1 MNTRETLGREIMRR
15 LLVTLLGI
23 IVLTMTFA
31 VGPHTIS
38 ADDHEPGVT
47 LIAVDLGSTSVGEK
61 DAAVAETALR
71 ILVDSVGDGT
81 VALMPYS
88 DEAGTVV
95 GHPASGSDI
104 DNAVSTLVQR
114 IASRAESGGSDQ
126 FAALASAFGYLSG
139 VSAPAG
145 SEIVLITGR
154 MQDGSQANRDRII
167 GFADL
172 FIAEG
177 WKINAVMLPST
188 TNEARGFLSS
198 IVERA
203 SGRWDDTGTL
213 LGLDMFVQNVLELDG
228 ELVLDITLQSGNT
241 AVQAIEVAP
250 ESTSLSVA
258 MVRNSANASL
268 DLFDPHGVQLG
279 STSNAATFITTPN
292 LVVATITS
300 PEPGT
305 WSLRASGDG
314 RPVLASVDL
323 RSPIALR
330 LVGQFPLQAGLQ
342 SVLMAEAT
350 VDGVARWL
358 PGSIVTATITSPEG
372 TSAVYRLYDNGEGG
386 DALFGDGIF
395 SVVFEASGDQGFNE
409 VVLELGW
416 DDYGASVEAFDSFQ
430 TEIFPTIQVEPSA
443 GGSVEAGLEIVV
455 GTIQVTVGE
464 YPHPVLP
471 SAITAIV
478 TGPTGESVT
487 GSLRL
492 IDALKDGTG
501 WRFEV
506 IATPSESGPQTVTAE
521 LNGEYVGR
529 NFSTSGP
536 TAQTSV
542 TVNYPV
548 IVVLPIELDESSLL
562 LPIIGGVLIGLL
574 VISGVALFVISR
586 RQVMPYGYIYD
597 DRQELVLDLS
607 SVRRGGLKG
616 MISRGVISGA
626 DAPDMPVPGATL
638 VFKKTGLEL
647 HYDNSAGATMRVD
660 GRPAARV
667 VELRDGSRIGYAGR
681 LFEYTTTR
689 RKPRPI
695 EPPESV
701 EVEPE
706 KSASP
711 EPAAG

>member
-1 MNTRETLGREIMRR
+1 MRR

-23 IVLTMTFA
+23 TVLVTAIA

-38 ADDHEPGVT
+38 AADHESGVT
-47 LIAVDLGSTSVGEK
+47 LIAVDLGSTSVSEK

-71 ILVDSVGDGT
+71 ILADSVNDGT

-95 GHPASGSDI
+95 GHPASGSEI
-104 DNAVSTLVQR
+104 NNAVSTLVQR

-126 FAALASAFGYLSG
+126 FSALASAFGYLSG

-154 MQDGSQANRDRII
+154 MQDGSQENRDRII

-213 LGLDMFVQNVLELDG
+213 LGLDMFVHNVLELDSV
-228 ELVLDITLQSGNT
+228 LVLDIALQSGNT

-250 ESTSLSVA
+250 ESTRLSVA
-258 MVRNSANASL
+258 MVRNSKNASL

-279 STSNAATFITTPN
+279 FASNAATFIATPN

-305 WSLRASGDG
+305 WSLRATGDG
-314 RPVLASVDL
+314 LPVLASVDVQ
-323 RSPIALR
+323 SPLELR
-330 LVGQFPLQAGLQ
+330 LVEQPPLQAGLQ

-358 PGSIVTATITSPEG
+358 PGSVVTATITSPEG
-372 TSAVYRLYDNGEGG
+372 TSVVYRLTDNGEGG

-395 SVVFEASGDQGFNE
+395 SVVFDASSDQGFNE
-409 VVLELGW
+409 VILELGW
-416 DDYGASVEAFDSFQ
+416 DDYGASVKAIDSFQ
-430 TEIFPTIQVEPSA
+430 TEVFPTLQIEPSS
-443 GGSVEAGLEIVV
+443 GGAVEAGFEIVV
-455 GTIQVTVGE
+455 GIIEVTVGE
-464 YPHPVLP
+464 YPHPVMP

-492 IDALKDGTG
+492 VDALEDGTG

-521 LNGEYVGR
+521 LNAEYVGR
-529 NFSTSGP
+529 SFNISGP

-548 IVVLPIELDESSLL
+548 VVVSPVLPLLPVVLDESSLL
-562 LPIIGGVLIGLL
+562 FPIIGGVLIGLL
-574 VISGVALFVISR
+574 ILSGVALFVISR

-616 MISRGVISGA
+616 VMSKGVISMA
-626 DAPDMPVPGATL
+626 DAPDLPVPGATL

-647 HYDNSAGATMRVD
+647 HYDNSGGATMRVD
-660 GRPAARV
+660 GIPAARV
-667 VELRDGSRIGYAGR
+667 VELRDGTRIGYAGR

-689 RKPRPI
+689 RKPRP
-695 EPPESV
+695 
-701 EVEPE
+701 VEPVE
-706 KSASP
+706 QAEPVEPANP

>member
-15 LLVTLLGI
+15 LFVTLLGI
-23 IVLTMTFA
+23 TALATVFT

-47 LIAVDLGSTSVGEK
+47 LIAVDLGSTSVSEK

-71 ILVDSVGDGT
+71 ILSDSVIDGN

-145 SEIVLITGR
+145 SEIYLIAGR
-154 MQDGSQANRDRII
+154 MQDGSQENRDRII

-213 LGLDMFVQNVLELDG
+213 LGLDMFVGNVLELEG
-228 ELVLDITLQSGNT
+228 ELVLEITLQSGNT

-250 ESTSLSVA
+250 ESTRLSVA
-258 MVRNSANASL
+258 MVRNSTNASL
-268 DLFDPHGVQLG
+268 DLFDPHGVQPG
-279 STSNAATFITTPN
+279 GTSNTAAFITTPN

-305 WSLRASGDG
+305 WSLRATGDG
-314 RPVLASVDL
+314 RPILASVDL
-323 RSPIALR
+323 RSPLDLR
-330 LVGQFPLQAGLQ
+330 LVEQPPLRAGLQ

-350 VDGVARWL
+350 VDGEARWL
-358 PGSIVTATITSPEG
+358 PGSVVTASITSPEG
-372 TSAVYRLYDNGEGG
+372 TSAVYRLHDNGEGG

-395 SVVFEASGDQGFNE
+395 SVVFDASGGQGFNE
-409 VVLELGW
+409 VILELGW
-416 DDYGASVEAFDSFQ
+416 NDYGASIKAIDSFQ
-430 TEIFPTIQVEPSA
+430 TEVFPTLQIEPSD
-443 GGSVEAGLEIVV
+443 GGSVEVGFEIVV
-455 GTIQVTVGE
+455 GTIKVTVGE

-471 SAITAIV
+471 SEITAIV
-478 TGPTGESVT
+478 TGPNGESVT

-492 IDALKDGTG
+492 IDALDDGTG
-501 WRFEV
+501 WRFEI
-506 IATPSESGPQTVTAE
+506 IATPSESGRQTVTAE
-521 LNGEYVGR
+521 LNAEYVGR
-529 NFSTSGP
+529 SFNTSGP

-548 IVVLPIELDESSLL
+548 IVATPVVLDESSLL
-562 LPIIGGVLIGLL
+562 LPIIGAILIGLL
-574 VISGVALFVISR
+574 ILSGVGLSVISR
-586 RQVMPYGYIYD
+586 RQVEPYGYIYD
-597 DRQELVLDLS
+597 DRQELILDLS

-616 MISRGVISGA
+616 IMSKGAISTS
-626 DAPDMPVPGATL
+626 DAPDLPVPGATL
-638 VFKKTGLEL
+638 VFKKSGLTL
-647 HYDNSAGATMRVD
+647 HYDNSGGATMRVN
-660 GRPAARV
+660 GRPASRV

-689 RKPRPI
+689 RKARP
-695 EPPESV
+695 
-701 EVEPE
+701 VEPVE
-706 KSASP
+706 PLEPVNP
-711 EPAAG
+711 EPAAS

>member
-1 MNTRETLGREIMRR
+1 MRR

-23 IVLTMTFA
+23 TVLATAFA

-38 ADDHEPGVT
+38 ADDHEPEVT
-47 LIAVDLGSTSVGEK
+47 LIAVDLGSTSVSEK

-71 ILVDSVGDGT
+71 ILSDSVSDGS

-114 IASRAESGGSDQ
+114 IASRAASGGSDQ

-145 SEIVLITGR
+145 SEIYLITGR
-154 MQDGSQANRDRII
+154 MQDGSQENRGRII

-213 LGLDMFVQNVLELDG
+213 LGLDMFVRNVLELDG

-250 ESTSLSVA
+250 ESTRLSVA
-258 MVRNSANASL
+258 MVRNSTNASM

-279 STSNAATFITTPN
+279 ATSNAATFITTPN

-305 WSLRASGDG
+305 WSLRATGDG
-314 RPVLASVDL
+314 LPVLASVDL
-323 RSPIALR
+323 RSPLDLR
-330 LVGQFPLQAGLQ
+330 LVEQPPLRAGLQ

-358 PGSIVTATITSPEG
+358 PGSVVTATITSPEG
-372 TSAVYRLYDNGEGG
+372 TSAVYRLTDNGEGG
-386 DALFGDGIF
+386 DAFFGDGIF
-395 SVVFEASGDQGFNE
+395 SVVFDASGGQGFNE
-409 VVLELGW
+409 VMLELGW
-416 DDYGASVEAFDSFQ
+416 DNYGASVKAIDSFQ
-430 TEIFPTIQVEPSA
+430 TEVFPTLQVEASD
-443 GGSVEAGLEIVV
+443 GGSVEAGFEIVV
-455 GTIQVTVGE
+455 GTIEVTVGE
-464 YPHPVLP
+464 YPHPVMP

-492 IDALKDGTG
+492 IDPLEDGTG

-521 LNGEYVGR
+521 LNAEYVGR
-529 NFSTSGP
+529 SFNTSGP
-536 TAQTSV
+536 IAQTSV

-548 IVVLPIELDESSLL
+548 IVETPVVPVVLEESSLL

-574 VISGVALFVISR
+574 IFSGVALFVISR
-586 RQVMPYGYIYD
+586 RQVEPYGYIYD
-597 DRQELVLDLS
+597 DRQELILDLS
-607 SVRRGGLKG
+607 SVRRGGIKG
-616 MISRGVISGA
+616 MVSRGVISTA
-626 DAPDMPVPGATL
+626 DAPELPVPGATL
-638 VFKKTGLEL
+638 VFKKSGLEL
-647 HYDNSAGATMRVD
+647 HYDNSGGATMRVD
-660 GRPAARV
+660 GKPAANV
-667 VELRDGSRIGYAGR
+667 VELRDGARIGYAGR

-689 RKPRPI
+689 RKPRPVV
-695 EPPESV
+695 P
-701 EVEPE
+701 VEPLE
-706 KSASP
+706 PASP

>member
-1 MNTRETLGREIMRR
+1 MRR
-15 LLVTLLGI
+15 LLVTLFGI
-23 IVLTMTFA
+23 TVLVTAFA
-31 VGPHTIS
+31 AGPHTIS

-47 LIAVDLGSTSVGEK
+47 LIAVDLGSTSVSEK

-71 ILVDSVGDGT
+71 ILSDSVSDGS

-95 GHPASGSDI
+95 SHDASGSDI

-114 IASRAESGGSDQ
+114 IAGRAASGGSDQ
-126 FAALASAFGYLSG
+126 FAALAAAFGYLSG

-154 MQDGSQANRDRII
+154 MQDGSQENRDRII

-213 LGLDMFVQNVLELDG
+213 LGLDMFVRNVLGLEG
-228 ELVLDITLQSGNT
+228 ELVLDIALQSGNT

-250 ESTSLSVA
+250 ESTRLSVA

-279 STSNAATFITTPN
+279 ATSNAATFITTPN
-292 LVVATITS
+292 LVVATINS

-305 WSLRASGDG
+305 WSLRATGDG
-314 RPVLASVDL
+314 LPVLASVDL
-323 RSPIALR
+323 RSPLELR
-330 LVGQFPLQAGLQ
+330 LVEQPPLQAGLQ

-358 PGSIVTATITSPEG
+358 PGSVVTATITSPEG
-372 TSAVYRLYDNGEGG
+372 TSAVYRLTDNGEGG
-386 DALFGDGIF
+386 DAFFGDGIF
-395 SVVFEASGDQGFNE
+395 SVVFDASGEQGFNE
-409 VVLELGW
+409 VMLELGW
-416 DDYGASVEAFDSFQ
+416 DNYGASVKAIDSFQ
-430 TEIFPTIQVEPSA
+430 TEVFPTLQVEPSD
-443 GGSVEAGLEIVV
+443 GGSVEAGFEIVV
-455 GTIQVTVGE
+455 GTIEVTVGE
-464 YPHPVLP
+464 YPHPVMP

-492 IDALKDGTG
+492 IDPLEDGTG

-521 LNGEYVGR
+521 LNAEYVGR
-529 NFSTSGP
+529 SFNTSGP
-536 TAQTSV
+536 AAQTSV

-548 IVVLPIELDESSLL
+548 IVVAPVVLDESSLL

-574 VISGVALFVISR
+574 ILSGVALFMISR
-586 RQVMPYGYIYD
+586 RQVMPFGYIYD
-597 DRQELVLDLS
+597 DRQELILDLS

-616 MISRGVISGA
+616 MMSKGVISTA
-626 DAPDMPVPGATL
+626 DAPDLPVPGATL
-638 VFKKTGLEL
+638 VFKKSGLEL
-647 HYDNSAGATMRVD
+647 HYDNSGGATMRVD
-660 GRPAARV
+660 GKPAASV
-667 VELRDGSRIGYAGR
+667 VELRDGARIGYAGR

-689 RKPRPI
+689 RKPRPVV
-695 EPPESV
+695 P
-701 EVEPE
+701 VEPVE
-706 KSASP
+706 TASP